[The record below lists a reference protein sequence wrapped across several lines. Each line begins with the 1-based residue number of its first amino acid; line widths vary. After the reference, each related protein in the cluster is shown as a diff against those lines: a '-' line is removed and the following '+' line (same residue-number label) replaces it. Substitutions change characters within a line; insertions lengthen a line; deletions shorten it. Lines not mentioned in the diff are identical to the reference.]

1 MANIVLMVPT
11 GRERGKTNTILFP
24 TITDKFDGVKQAKGV
39 ASITQ
44 EAASNDYKV
53 TTPTSNILQASSTN
67 QHITSIA
74 IT

>member
-1 MANIVLMVPT
+1 MANVVLMVPT
-11 GRERGKTNTILFP
+11 GRERGKTNTIFFP
-24 TITDKFDGVKQAKGV
+24 AITDKFDVVKQAEGV

-44 EAASNDYKV
+44 EAAANDYKV
-53 TTPTSNILQASSTN
+53 TTTTSKILQASSAN